1 MLHNKTI
8 GSYYS
13 TNSRIHKMNPLIK
26 IICTFLF
33 VLMVFI
39 NNNIKIAILEGVFL
53 ILLLLISNVPIKIYL
68 KQVFYLKWIILF
80 LIIVNIILKVD
91 LIITII
97 TILRLIY
104 TILYTSILTF
114 TTTTFDITDGLRKF
128 LSPLKVFK
136 VPVNKMAFMVSL
148 ALRFISTIT
157 NQGYK
162 IMKSQASRGLDYNN
176 SNLKLKI
183 ISIKSLVIPIFNKSI
198 KMADALAET
207 LSLRLYD
214 INKTNYNNHKIKLY
228 DIFILIV
235 HISVLLLVVKEVIL

>member
-8 GSYYS
+8 GSYYPIY
-13 TNSRIHKMNPLIK
+13 SRIHKMNPLIK

-39 NNNIKIAILEGVFL
+39 NNNVKIAILEGIL
-53 ILLLLISNVPIKIYL
+53 LLLLLLISNVPIKIYL
-68 KQVFYLKWIILF
+68 KQIFYLKWIVLF
-80 LIIVNIILKVD
+80 IIIVNILLKVD
-91 LIITII
+91 IIITLI

-114 TTTTFDITDGLRKF
+114 TTATFDITDGLRKF
-128 LSPLKVFK
+128 LSPLKIFK
-136 VPVNKMAFMVSL
+136 ISVNKMVFSISL
-148 ALRFISTIT
+148 ALRFIGTIT

-176 SNLKLKI
+176 SNLKVKI
-183 ISIKSLVIPIFNKSI
+183 ISIKSLVIPIFNKSL
-198 KMADALAET
+198 KMADSLADT

-214 INKTNYNNHKIKLY
+214 INKHYHKNYKVLFY
-228 DIFILIV
+228 DIFILVI
-235 HISVLLLVVKEVIL
+235 HISMLLLVVKEVVL